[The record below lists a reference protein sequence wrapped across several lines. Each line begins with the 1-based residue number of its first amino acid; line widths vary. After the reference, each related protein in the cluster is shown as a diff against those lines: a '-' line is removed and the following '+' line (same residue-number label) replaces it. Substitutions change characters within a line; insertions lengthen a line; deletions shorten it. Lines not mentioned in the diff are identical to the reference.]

1 MLVSVFLFWVFDGG
15 DCAHKMVE
23 LRSRY
28 ERRCRMS
35 KIAKVI
41 GRIIALLVDRGVI
54 TREDAVWVLEPMKG
68 DKEE

>member
-1 MLVSVFLFWVFDGG
+1 
-15 DCAHKMVE
+15 
-23 LRSRY
+23 
-28 ERRCRMS
+28 MS